1 MPAPNL
7 SLKSFKKN
15 LDTAQAALG
24 RQIVE
29 TGLSRQAEH
38 TSITGSIITHEVLPL
53 PAPPPPLR
61 YADPLPQETEKIP
74 PPKKKASE
82 QLQDFV
88 DALPEL
94 LNVLMD
100 DNSSPSLN
108 MLCQCG
114 AIGAVRTTLC
124 RECFGYELSC
134 SECFIRQ
141 HSQTPTHWADVWNAT
156 GQYFVRHDIS
166 TLREK
171 GYAIHLSHNGNVCP
185 NPASDTD
192 IFFHL
197 IDVNSVHHTKI
208 QFCGCPGALERPFQ
222 LLKHRLFPATLRQP
236 KTAFTFR
243 TLKTFHILHL
253 ELKVAA
259 YDFIRSLRRLTD
271 NMFAHKIPDPYPQF
285 RLVVR
290 VWRLLTATKRLG
302 QVHGIDMLLPNRPA
316 GNLSVYCP
324 ACPEPEVNM
333 EPNWQKTLIEYRHL
347 NQTQHTLDSN
357 HHANKFIKN
366 TDPDNVSLFGGRA
379 CFPDDAIFQA
389 YLKSQPA
396 NLPEKTTCSY
406 LNAVNKQNRKKFNNM
421 DITGIVNAQCG
432 HVFVKSSVDL
442 QLGERFAN
450 TDYALAMAIRQYTAQ
465 SHDAGRFK
473 CSFITS
479 CDHLISYD
487 ISCAYWVNMVDRFK
501 RNFPDLVDTIR
512 RIRFLIPLV
521 HVQNHKDNCMYQFSS
536 AYTDGTGHFH
546 GETAEHIW
554 PELNQLGAQTRQMNN
569 GNRQETLSDHHN
581 DWNWKK
587 TANLGKFWTVTHHL
601 LIFTHYLKLLLSAWI
616 LTTHG
621 CFLWKNEK
629 CSRASAIF
637 MLTNGLSGINLT
649 DSFAQSAPTKK
660 SNASIDIIRRK
671 FLPNHIYEMLKAEL
685 SASDQQAYNNTTSGL
700 PGLLNEALEILKEQR
715 VIQSSKQEPTSQKT
729 SEIQGRRGRL

>member
-24 RQIVE
+24 HQIVE
-29 TGLSRQAEH
+29 TGLSHQAEH

-88 DALPEL
+88 DALPKL

-100 DNSSPSLN
+100 DNSSPLLN
-108 MLCQCG
+108 MPCQCG
-114 AIGAVRTTLC
+114 AIGA
-124 RECFGYELSC
+124 
-134 SECFIRQ
+134 

-171 GYAIHLSHNGNVCP
+171 GYAIHLGHNGNVCP
-185 NPASDTD
+185 HPASD

-197 IDVNSVHHTKI
+197 IDVNGVHHTKI

-222 LLKHRLFPATLRQP
+222 LLKHCLFPATLRQP

-253 ELKVAA
+253 ESKVAT
-259 YDFIRSLRRLTD
+259 YDFIGSLRRLTD
-271 NMFAHKIPDPYPQF
+271 NMFAHKIP
-285 RLVVR
+285 
-290 VWRLLTATKRLG
+290 
-302 QVHGIDMLLPNRPA
+302 VHSIDVLLPNCPA
-316 GNLSVYCP
+316 GNLLVYCP

-347 NQTQHTLDSN
+347 NQTQHTLDGN
-357 HHANKFIKN
+357 HHTNKFIKN
-366 TDPDNVSLFGGRA
+366 TDLDNVSLFGGRA

-396 NLPEKTTCSY
+396 DLPEKTTCSY

-450 TDYALAMAIRQYTAQ
+450 TDYALAMAIHQYTTQ
-465 SHDAGRFK
+465 SHDAGQFK

-479 CDHLISYD
+479 CDHLVSYD
-487 ISCAYWVNMVDRFK
+487 ISCAYWVNVVDRFK
-501 RNFPDLVDTIR
+501 RNFPDLVNAVH

-521 HVQNHKDNCMYQFSS
+521 HVQNHKDNCMYQFLS
-536 AYTDGTGHFH
+536 AYTDGVGHFH
-546 GETAEHIW
+546 GETAEHVW
-554 PELNQLGAQTRQMNN
+554 PELNQLGAQTHQMNN

-587 TANLGKFWTVTHHL
+587 TANLAATLRLDLDRTR
-601 LIFTHYLKLLLSAWI
+601 LLLM
-616 LTTHG
+616 
-621 CFLWKNEK
+621 EK
-629 CSRASAIF
+629 RKVFQSLCDLYADKWLEWDKLDRQLRTVGTNKEIQCVYQHNQKKVPSQSR
-637 MLTNGLSGINLT
+637 
-649 DSFAQSAPTKK
+649 
-660 SNASIDIIRRK
+660 
-671 FLPNHIYEMLKAEL
+671 IYEMLKAEL

-715 VIQSSKQEPTSQKT
+715 VIQACVESSKQELTSQKM